1 MKKGVN
7 IKLIT
12 IFSVIFFHARH
23 LGGGGGARWADS
35 ARHYSS
41 EGEYKII
48 YSFHET
54 IWWPSLIFS
63 FIIYVGTVGLY
74 SPRTKMIMTLI
85 LFWTT
90 FVLRKAKL
98 GLQLVR

>member
-1 MKKGVN
+1 MQG
-7 IKLIT
+7 IW
-12 IFSVIFFHARH
+12 
-23 LGGGGGARWADS
+23 GGGGGARWADS

-41 EGEYKII
+41 EGEYKRND
-48 YSFHET
+48 SFHKT
-54 IWWPSLIFS
+54 IWWPSLIFSFYS

-74 SPRTKMIMTLI
+74 SPRTKMIMTVI

-98 GLQLVR
+98 GLQLAR